1 MGLSMEASS
10 ASACISLAT
19 WVRKEVPSPTPSGRP
34 VAELARLELCTEP
47 SPRDWRKAS
56 STAALVPSSS
66 SASAGGLVCSM
77 RVPVRKVRGDSP
89 GSWLQAAEPG
99 GLALGPIPA
108 RGEAAEEELGERA
121 RGAGES
127 AGARA
132 EAAEE
137 AGEVRAAEAAALRS
151 QTMKLAVDVGK
162 LQARLIH
169 ATSAAAQASGGTP
182 ASKGSTC
189 SFDTSPGGA
198 AGRSWRAES
207 QASASARTQRT
218 EEEED
223 DAASHTSEASVSL
236 SHLGSDR
243 ASANKAKFDKMKAQR
258 NAFKDQLTLAAQELH
273 KLRREVT
280 TLRDFQAKYYLS

>member
-1 MGLSMEASS
+1 MRWWRLREAQAFVFGRGMSKFAGYLGGS
-10 ASACISLAT
+10 ALPSQATHTSGCCSGGCIRAC
-19 WVRKEVPSPTPSGRP
+19 
-34 VAELARLELCTEP
+34 
-47 SPRDWRKAS
+47 
-56 STAALVPSSS
+56 
-66 SASAGGLVCSM
+66 
-77 RVPVRKVRGDSP
+77 
-89 GSWLQAAEPG
+89 
-99 GLALGPIPA
+99 
-108 RGEAAEEELGERA
+108 
-121 RGAGES
+121 
-127 AGARA
+127 
-132 EAAEE
+132 
-137 AGEVRAAEAAALRS
+137 
-151 QTMKLAVDVGK
+151 
-162 LQARLIH
+162 
-169 ATSAAAQASGGTP
+169 AQASGGTP

-273 KLRREVT
+273 KLRCLSADSTRSSGNRGGRNRPAWFSHPMRRRVQCRGEEWMGA
-280 TLRDFQAKYYLS
+280 TLVQLQDLYTAKPASCCFA